1 MIDLLAVKVQ
11 GLFSVPFPL
20 TSMTLMATFIPET
33 PPASPNF
40 LPSASGPL
48 SPPAQSW
55 DLPNVQPFSSASY
68 KFLIK
73 EPTHSVSQHPPFSL
87 TSPPISEPRSHGAS
101 NDQHST
107 QRPPSQASCVN
118 RLRHL
123 YRLVT
128 HSRKLT
134 LPVYLPYPKD
144 AAAKTHEVHL
154 THFFTSQHH
163 EDSSIHTES
172 KPPPFLSESALP
184 SPPWPVTLCCVS
196 SVCCF
201 LSSHACRRLS
211 GVSRL

>member
-11 GLFSVPFPL
+11 GLFSAPFPL

-55 DLPNVQPFSSASY
+55 DPRNVQPFSLASC

-73 EPTHSVSQHPPFSL
+73 ELTHSQFHNTHPSALHLHPFPSPDHTELRTTSTRQH
-87 TSPPISEPRSHGAS
+87 
-101 NDQHST
+101 
-107 QRPPSQASCVN
+107 PPSQASCMN

-123 YRLVT
+123 YQLVT

-144 AAAKTHEVHL
+144 EAAKTHEAHL

-172 KPPPFLSESALP
+172 KQPPFLSESALP
-184 SPPWPVTLCCVS
+184 SPLWPVSLCCVS
-196 SVCCF
+196 SVGCF

-211 GVSRL
+211 GVSHL